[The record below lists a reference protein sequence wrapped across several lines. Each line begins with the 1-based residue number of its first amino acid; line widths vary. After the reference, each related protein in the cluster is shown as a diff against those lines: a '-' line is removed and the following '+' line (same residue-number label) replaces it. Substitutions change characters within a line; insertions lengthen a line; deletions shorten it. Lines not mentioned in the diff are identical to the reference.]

1 MVTDTSNEK
10 WLKSHYRKLVPFRER
25 VKLFFTWSLYRRTPE
40 ADIAVRNLI
49 NHYPLSSFTQD
60 EFTINPVK
68 LDVKTL
74 EELDDWMNIERLWVN
89 NKYYAYGHV
98 YTLAGRERNPP
109 YKSTQRLVLA
119 LQYYIAKR
127 EKEKAERD

>member
-25 VKLFFTWSLYRRTPE
+25 VKLFFSWSLYKRTSE
-40 ADIAVRNLI
+40 GDAAVRNLI
-49 NHYPLSSFTQD
+49 NRYPLSSFTQD
-60 EFTINPVK
+60 EFTINPVERGA
-68 LDVKTL
+68 KTL
-74 EELDDWMNIERLWVN
+74 KELHDWLSIERLWIE
-89 NKYYAYGHV
+89 NKYYSYGHV
-98 YTLAGRERNPP
+98 YTLAGEERNPP

-119 LQYYIAKR
+119 LQYYITKR